1 MRAAG
6 NAQEP
11 KGDAA
16 LVAEP
21 LSDAPPLAVA
31 ALPVAEPLGGPSGR
45 SLAVVDR
52 MARPLRDLRISVTD
66 RCNFRCTYCM
76 PREIFGSEF
85 HFLPRAELLTFE
97 EITRLAALF
106 MGQGVDKLRLTG
118 GEPLLRRD
126 LEQLV
131 AQLAAL
137 PGKHDLTLTT
147 NGSLLARKAQALA
160 NAGLRRIT
168 VSLDSLD
175 DEVFGRLNDVD
186 FPVSRVLDGIAAAER
201 AGLAP
206 IKINMVVR
214 RGVNEESV
222 LPMARHFRGRGHILR
237 FIEYMDV
244 GHSNGWRLDD
254 VVSAEEVVARIDAE
268 MPLEAIPPNYPG
280 EVANRWRYRDGTG
293 EVGVIA
299 SVTQPFCGACTR
311 ARLTAEGLLFT
322 CLFGVRGHDL
332 RAPLRAGE
340 TDAELSARIAVLWG
354 VRVDRYSE
362 LRSAATLPLPK
373 VEMSHIGG

>member
-186 FPVSRVLDGIAAAER
+186 FPVSRVLDGIEAAER